1 MQAAKR
7 RGREQHKQYG
17 APQAS
22 LEEDR
27 AAPQWSTVFSSSYG
41 TIPPPVRAPEKRKV
55 MSDTPSRGI
64 GLALSG
70 GAARGIAHIAV
81 LEVLE
86 QDGIA
91 IGAIAGTSAGSV
103 VGALYAAGMPLPEIK
118 RILLNAG
125 WKNILSL
132 TIPRQGLI
140 SSEGIY
146 RFMEEVLPVKKF
158 SSLAIPFAAVATEL
172 KTAEKVVI
180 TSGSIA
186 RAVQAS
192 CSLPIIFTPT
202 EINRKIL
209 VDGGVASQVPVKAA
223 REELGAKHVVA
234 VNVNYKALELDE
246 YDNLI
251 KIATHLSVLWATR
264 NAREEEK
271 LADAVIQVNAKGIAL
286 YDLSK
291 SRELL
296 RRGRKAAEERLP
308 EIRALIT

>member
-1 MQAAKR
+1 M
-7 RGREQHKQYG
+7 
-17 APQAS
+17 
-22 LEEDR
+22 
-27 AAPQWSTVFSSSYG
+27 
-41 TIPPPVRAPEKRKV
+41 
-55 MSDTPSRGI
+55 
-64 GLALSG
+64 ALSG

-81 LEVLE
+81 LETLE
-86 QDGIA
+86 LEDIP
-91 IGAIAGTSAGSV
+91 ITAIAGTSAGSV
-103 VGALYAAGMPLPEIK
+103 IGALYAAGMPLREI
-118 RILLNAG
+118 RHILLNAK
-125 WKNILSL
+125 WKDVLKF

-146 RFMEEVLPVKKF
+146 RFMEDILPVKKF
-158 SSLAIPFAAVATEL
+158 SSLPLPFAAVATDL
-172 KTAEKVVI
+172 KTAEKVVL

-202 EINRKIL
+202 EINKKIL
-209 VDGGVASQVPVKAA
+209 VDGGVASQVPVRAV
-223 REELGAKHVVA
+223 REELGAKRVIA
-234 VNVNYKALELDE
+234 VNVNYQARELDE

-271 LADAVIQVNAKGIAL
+271 LADVVIQVNAKRISL

-296 RRGRKAAEERLP
+296 RRGRKATEDKLQ
-308 EIRALIT
+308 EIRALL